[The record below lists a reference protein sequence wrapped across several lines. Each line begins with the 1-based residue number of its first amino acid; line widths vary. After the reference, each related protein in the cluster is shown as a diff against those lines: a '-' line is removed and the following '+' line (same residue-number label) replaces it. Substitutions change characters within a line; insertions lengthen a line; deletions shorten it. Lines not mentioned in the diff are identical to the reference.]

1 MGCGGECIE
10 ADVMKLFIALCWK
23 LGESSLLAMLPV
35 LVDIYKINN
44 MAFKLVRL
52 HTHIKVQ
59 KTITTNSNIIAV
71 GKNDVGVTFSSRYLK
86 EELFK
91 LLPSV
96 TFVVSCLLYLN
107 KIHSWLLLGDS

>member
-59 KTITTNSNIIAV
+59 KTITS
-71 GKNDVGVTFSSRYLK
+71 KNDVGVTFSSRYLK